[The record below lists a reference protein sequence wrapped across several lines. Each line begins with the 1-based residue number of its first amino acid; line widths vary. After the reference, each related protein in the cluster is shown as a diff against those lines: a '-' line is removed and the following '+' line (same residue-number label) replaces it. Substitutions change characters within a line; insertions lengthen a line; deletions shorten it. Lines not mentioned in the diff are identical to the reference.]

1 MTPTGGAN
9 GLGTIYALHAKSN
22 GSWAFRVIHTFT
34 GGSDGSSGSAG
45 KLLLRGGHIYGAAT
59 TGGANGAGVV
69 FELTPTR
76 SGEWGFNTLYSFKG
90 APDGVFPYG
99 ALLFDAAGISTA
111 RLTTAERM
119 AWAQFTNC
127 RPAALGSGA
136 KRCSTASKQGA
147 MGTARSAILWPMQP
161 GIFMGQQAKVDW
173 EVARFSN

>member
-1 MTPTGGAN
+1 MGAN

-76 SGEWGFNTLYSFKG
+76 SGEWGFKTLYSFKG
-90 APDGVFPYG
+90 APDGVFPTAHY
-99 ALLFDAAGISTA
+99 FSMRRVISTA
-111 RLTTAERM
+111 RLITAERM

-127 RPAALGSGA
+127 RPTAVGGP

-147 MGTARSAILWPMQP
+147 MGTARSVILWPMQP
-161 GIFMGQQAKVDW
+161 GIFTGQRAKVDW
-173 EVARFSN
+173 EAARFSN